1 MTKQKIIKIVG
12 VVLVV
17 VIIILLIWF
26 IFLYPRK
33 VFNDNEKAFN
43 AAGIRYYEI
52 NDSYLPKEEGRV
64 ISVSLDTLIKQDYLE
79 GLYVPYSNELCD
91 LRESNVKA
99 VKKDGDYRYY
109 TYLKCGKYESDVDHE
124 GPVIELNGDTDVTV
138 SRGEEY
144 TDPGVKSVTD
154 DTDGKMDVSKV
165 SVKGKVDTSVV
176 GTYEITYSA
185 TDSLN
190 NKSEVT
196 RTVKVEERL
205 SRIVNDN
212 TENGYYVG
220 NDSDNYVMFNHMLF
234 RIVRVNDDNSVVIV
248 SNDALANVDYSTNG
262 KFEDS
267 ALDSWLNDYFY
278 GLLEPRY
285 QELIKNSTWCN
296 DVITSDNLNT
306 TECSRETSKR
316 KVGILSIQDYNRS
329 YDGRSSYL
337 NKDNLS
343 WYANFNEENKPWAMT
358 GNAIYPNGFSTSDG
372 NNLLNV
378 VPAVTLKA
386 STTVLEGDGS
396 YTDPYI
402 LLNDKSGRKNS
413 LINERESGEFISYS
427 GYLFRI
433 SDIMDDGTTEVIMTS
448 VLKNDNNEITIG
460 YQNTQKTKVYNPNQE
475 GNIGYQI
482 KNNMTSYI
490 DTSLFTSK
498 KITVPIYNNKVTYK
512 GKHDEKTYNLLI
524 SIPSTFDIFSA
535 KGALSKD
542 GGYWLIDSS
551 KNEEVKTVVRSL
563 GTVTYSNVYEGITAG
578 VKVKAYLNKD
588 VYITNGY
595 GTESNPYRID
605 D

>member
-33 VFNDNEKAFN
+33 VFRDNEKVFN
-43 AAGIRYYEI
+43 EAGLRYYQI
-52 NDSYLPKEEGRV
+52 NNSYLPKDEGRV
-64 ISVSLDTLIKQDYLE
+64 ISVSLDTLIKQDYLD
-79 GLYVPYSNELCD
+79 GLYVPYSNKLCD
-91 LRESNVKA
+91 LKESNVKA
-99 VKKDGDYRYY
+99 VKKDGDYQYY

-124 GPVIELNGDTDVTV
+124 GPVIELNGDMDVTI

-154 DTDGKMDVSKV
+154 DTDGKMDVSVV
-165 SVKGKVDTSVV
+165 SIKGEVDTSSV

-190 NKSEVT
+190 NKSTVT

-205 SRIVNDN
+205 SSIVNDN

-220 NDSDNYVMFNHMLF
+220 NVDNNYVLFNHMLF
-234 RIVRVNDDNSVVIV
+234 RLVRVNDDNSVVIV

-285 QELIKNSTWCN
+285 QKLIKNSTWCD
-296 DVITSDNLNT
+296 DVVSSDNINT
-306 TECSRETSKR
+306 TECSSETAKR

-329 YDGRSSYL
+329 YDGMSSYL

-343 WYANFNEENKPWAMT
+343 WYANFDSEKKPWAMT

-378 VPAVTLKA
+378 V
-386 STTVLEGDGS
+386 EGDGS

-413 LINERESGEFISYS
+413 LINEREIGEYISYS

-448 VLKNDNNEITIG
+448 VLKNDNTEISIG
-460 YQNTQKTKVYNPNQE
+460 YQNSQKTKVYNP
-475 GNIGYQI
+475 NIGYQI

-512 GKHDEKTYNLLI
+512 GKHDEKKYNLLI
-524 SIPSTFDIFSA
+524 TIPSTFDIFSA
-535 KGALSKD
+535 KGALSRD
-542 GGYWLIDSS
+542 GGYWLIESS
-551 KNEEVKTVVRSL
+551 KNEDIKTVVRSL

-578 VKVKAYLNKD
+578 VKVKAYLNKN
-588 VYITNGY
+588 VYITNGD